1 MSSTPMRKAALAAG
15 CAVLLAAGAAVGQQ
29 VQTGYGGPY
38 NYGTPATPAEIA
50 AWDIDAMPDG
60 RGLPAGSGTY
70 AKGAEIYAGQCAA
83 CHGAKLEGVS
93 NAALP
98 RGGGDRLVGGRGT
111 LNTPRFVM
119 TVESYWPYAT
129 TLFDY
134 VRRAMPYNA
143 PGSLKIDEIYSVVAY
158 ILGEGN
164 VIDKAAVMDAQSLP
178 KVQMPNRDGFYIDDR
193 PEPVQYD

>member
-1 MSSTPMRKAALAAG
+1 MRKRRAVWAAAVALAVAG
-15 CAVLLAAGAAVGQQ
+15 TAAVAQQ
-29 VQTGYGGPY
+29 AQTGYGGPY
-38 NYGTPATPAEIA
+38 NYGTPATQAEIA

-70 AKGAEIYAGQCAA
+70 AKGADLYAGQCAA
-83 CHGAKLEGVS
+83 CHGPKLEGVN

-134 VRRAMPYNA
+134 IRRAMPYNA
-143 PGSLKIDEIYSVVAY
+143 PGSLKNDEIYSLVAY

-164 VIDKAAVMDAQSLP
+164 VIDKNLVMDAQSLP
-178 KVQMPNRDGFYIDDR
+178 KVQMPNRDGFYLDDR